1 MNLLKKIVV
10 GLGCLFIVSAVSGV
24 ILLELRQRSGTRAA
38 AEEFESYRPPRMGEF
53 GSTRSLSITPLV
65 DWHTASPE
73 LRGELGLSYLIETDE
88 HRILFDVAHNAKRE
102 SPSPLERNMQTLG
115 VSLDSVD
122 TLFISHNHGD
132 HVGGFQ
138 NQFDR
143 TFSIGL
149 EQNALSHLDR
159 RVFVPIPMDYPGI
172 ETIHTGEPMR
182 IGPGIA
188 TTGTI
193 PRQLVLGWID
203 EQSLAINVEGKGV
216 VLVIGCGH
224 QPIPKLLRRYD
235 QLFDEPLYGIIGGL
249 HLPVPEGRM
258 KVLGLDG
265 QRRFASGNGLFAAL
279 TMPEVEEQ
287 LALLLDRDL
296 GMIGV
301 GGHDSSE
308 EVIELFSQAF
318 GDVYRYVRVG
328 EPIVLEPQNRIEA
341 L

>member
-1 MNLLKKIVV
+1 MMKKVLAGIA
-10 GLGCLFIVSAVSGV
+10 CIAIVSVVSGL
-24 ILLELRQRSGTRAA
+24 ILLEIRQRRGTQAA
-38 AEEFESYRPPRMGEF
+38 AEAFASYRPQRMGDF

-65 DWHTASPE
+65 DWHTASPD
-73 LRGELGLSYLIETDE
+73 LTGELGLSYLIETDE

-102 SPSPLERNMQTLG
+102 SPSPLERNMKTLG
-115 VSLDSVD
+115 VSLADID

-149 EQNALSHLDR
+149 EQRSLSHLDG
-159 RVFVPIPMDYPGI
+159 RVFVPIAMDYPGI
-172 ETIHTGEPMR
+172 DTIQTDEPMR

-203 EQSLAINVEGKGV
+203 EQSLAINVEGKGI
-216 VLVIGCGH
+216 VLIVGCGH
-224 QPIPKLLRRYD
+224 QPIPNLLRRYD

-265 QRRFASGNGLFAAL
+265 QRRFASGDGLFATL
-279 TMPEVEEQ
+279 TMAEVEGQ
-287 LALLLDRDL
+287 LALLLDRPL
-296 GMIGV
+296 GMVGV
-301 GGHDSSE
+301 GGHDSSD
-308 EVIELFSQAF
+308 EVIELFSRTF
-318 GDVYRYVRVG
+318 GERYRHVRVG
-328 EPIVLEPQNRIEA
+328 EPIAVVAHDRMEA
-341 L
+341 P